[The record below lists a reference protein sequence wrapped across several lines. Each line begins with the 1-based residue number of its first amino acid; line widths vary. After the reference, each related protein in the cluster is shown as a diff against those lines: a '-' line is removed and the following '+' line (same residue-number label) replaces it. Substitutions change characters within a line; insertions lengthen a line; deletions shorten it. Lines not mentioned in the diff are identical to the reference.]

1 MSLDLFTDVLSLARA
16 AGEAA
21 LTDAVIF
28 PLLALPPVAAL
39 LLSAF
44 ALFCPRA
51 RAPFRRALRPV
62 CALAFGAALT
72 LLLAGD
78 VPLRPALGVW
88 ACAALAAY
96 LLALPLAL
104 PARRG
109 GRQGQPRAKQARAER
124 KGEKRA
130 ARKRE
135 GVRPADPA
143 ARGGR
148 PADAGEAPFFPEE
161 APEEAPVCA
170 ARPPQEGAPCFSPP
184 SAGGEEGAASLR
196 PAPAMVRCFAE
207 EPPERRPVVVEKDVR
222 LGHIF
227 STLERLRDLPLS
239 AGDRLEAQ
247 KTEEL
252 LTVYRA
258 KGALTSAEA
267 ETLNDILAAL
277 LKMMA
282 KYKM

>member
-21 LTDAVIF
+21 LKDAVIF
-28 PLLALPPVAAL
+28 PLLAPAARRGAAAVRVRAVLPAR
-39 LLSAF
+39 
-44 ALFCPRA
+44 PR
-51 RAPFRRALRPV
+51 PFRRALRPV
-62 CALAFGAALT
+62 CVLAFGAALA
-72 LLLAGD
+72 LLLSGD

-88 ACAALAAY
+88 RAPRSRVPVRAA
-96 LLALPLAL
+96 P
-104 PARRG
+104 
-109 GRQGQPRAKQARAER
+109 
-124 KGEKRA
+124 RA
-130 ARKRE
+130 ARPPGRAA
-135 GVRPADPA
+135 RPAPRKASARRTEGGKARRPQAGGGAAGHPA

-170 ARPPQEGAPCFSPP
+170 ARPPQEGAPCLSPP
-184 SAGGEEGAASLR
+184 AAGGEEGVASLR

>member
-1 MSLDLFTDVLSLARA
+1 M
-16 AGEAA
+16 
-21 LTDAVIF
+21 
-28 PLLALPPVAAL
+28 
-39 LLSAF
+39 
-44 ALFCPRA
+44 
-51 RAPFRRALRPV
+51 
-62 CALAFGAALT
+62 
-72 LLLAGD
+72 
-78 VPLRPALGVW
+78 
-88 ACAALAAY
+88 
-96 LLALPLAL
+96 
-104 PARRG
+104 
-109 GRQGQPRAKQARAER
+109 
-124 KGEKRA
+124 
-130 ARKRE
+130 
-135 GVRPADPA
+135 RPADPA
-143 ARGGR
+143 ARRGR
-148 PADAGEAPFFPEE
+148 PADAREAPFFPEE
-161 APEEAPVCA
+161 APQEAPVRA
-170 ARPPQEGAPCFSPP
+170 ARPPQEGAPSLSPP
-184 SAGGEEGAASLR
+184 AAGGEEGVASLR